1 MIEFRPD
8 DKWTGLEGMA
18 EAELEKLRAS
28 AERQVDRAGM
38 HLEGAVKRILGSDGG
53 PRTGRIYVVPA
64 SNFRGRG
71 GRSNPRKNPPRH
83 QASAPGEPPAW
94 MNGDLAKSITH
105 SAPKWEGW
113 IVWTEVGS
121 NKVYARRLEWGGI
134 DSRGIRILP
143 RPYFAPVVLR
153 EEEAISRILDEA
165 VKS

>member
-1 MIEFRPD
+1 MSEVSSPPFFESLTRGEAAVQDLTARFGSEFE
-8 DKWTGLEGMA
+8 DK
-18 EAELEKLRAS
+18 
-28 AERQVDRAGM
+28 
-38 HLEGAVKRILGSDGG
+38 IL
-53 PRTGRIYVVPA
+53 
-64 SNFRGRG
+64 
-71 GRSNPRKNPPRH
+71 
-83 QASAPGEPPAW
+83 